1 MGLGGDRV
9 QTTTAFSI
17 AMGNRSLFAGI
28 WDRPRNARWAWLAA
42 GLVAMLAGPAMS
54 QNAPQSL
61 APPAPQFQGPATS
74 VPPPAP
80 EAQPPA
86 AVPAA
91 PANPLG
97 MFEALG
103 RWLDDGAASVRDN
116 LRGAKSRMDEL
127 DSKAAAD
134 RKEFEEK
141 AEAARKNATEATKN
155 AVDAVARI
163 PVSRVMS
170 GRERCTEAPNGAPDC
185 IAAAHA
191 LCRKHGYSAGNSL
204 DFTSAEECPPRWVS
218 GRPAA
223 GECITVTFI
232 SRAMCQ

>member
-1 MGLGGDRV
+1 
-9 QTTTAFSI
+9 
-17 AMGNRSLFAGI
+17 MGNRSLFAGS
-28 WDRPRNARWAWLAA
+28 WNRPRTAWWAWLAA
-42 GLVAMLAGPAMS
+42 GFVALLAGAALG

-61 APPAPQFQGPATS
+61 APPAAQFHGSSTPAQ
-74 VPPPAP
+74 PPPAA
-80 EAQPPA
+80 AQPPA
-86 AVPAA
+86 AA
-91 PANPLG
+91 PANPPG

-103 RWLDDGAASVRDN
+103 RWLDDGAASFRDN

-134 RKEFEEK
+134 RKAFEEN
-141 AEAARKNATEATKN
+141 AEQARRNAAEATKN

-191 LCRKHGYSAGNSL
+191 LCRKHGYSSGNSL

-218 GRPAA
+218 GRPTA

>member
-1 MGLGGDRV
+1 
-9 QTTTAFSI
+9 
-17 AMGNRSLFAGI
+17 MGNRSVFASILG
-28 WDRPRNARWAWLAA
+28 RPRTARPVWTASA
-42 GLVAMLAGPAMS
+42 LVAMLAGPAMT

-61 APPAPQFQGPATS
+61 APPTPQVQGPATS

-86 AVPAA
+86 SPPAA
-91 PANPLG
+91 PANQPG

-103 RWLDDGAASVRDN
+103 RWLDEGAANFRDN

-134 RKEFEEK
+134 RKEFEERM
-141 AEAARKNATEATKN
+141 EVVRRNAAEATKN
-155 AVDAVARI
+155 AVDAVPKI
-163 PVSRVMS
+163 PISRVMI
-170 GRERCTEAPNGAPDC
+170 GRERCTQAPNGAPDC

-191 LCRKHGYSAGNSL
+191 LCRKHGYSSGNSL

-218 GRPAA
+218 GRPTA
-223 GECITVTFI
+223 GECTTVTFI

>member
-1 MGLGGDRV
+1 MRAGRRQRRPRPDRV
-9 QTTTAFSI
+9 FDS
-17 AMGNRSLFAGI
+17 MGNRSLVAGTGG
-28 WDRPRNARWAWLAA
+28 RLRTAWSAGLAA
-42 GLVAMLAGPAMS
+42 GLVALLAGAAMS

-61 APPAPQFQGPATS
+61 APPAAQFQGPAT
-74 VPPPAP
+74 PAQPPAP

-86 AVPAA
+86 PP
-91 PANPLG
+91 PANPPG

-103 RWLDDGAASVRDN
+103 RWLDDGATSFRDN
-116 LRGAKSRMDEL
+116 MRGAKSRMDEL

-134 RKEFEEK
+134 RKDFEEK
-141 AEAARKNATEATKN
+141 AEQARRNAAEATKN

-191 LCRKHGYSAGNSL
+191 LCRKHGYSSGNSL
-204 DFTSAEECPPRWVS
+204 DFTSAEECPPRWAS
-218 GRPAA
+218 GRPTA
-223 GECITVTFI
+223 GECTTVTFI

>member
-1 MGLGGDRV
+1 
-9 QTTTAFSI
+9 
-17 AMGNRSLFAGI
+17 
-28 WDRPRNARWAWLAA
+28 
-42 GLVAMLAGPAMS
+42 MS

-61 APPAPQFQGPATS
+61 APPASQFQGPATQAQ
-74 VPPPAP
+74 PPTP
-80 EAQPPA
+80 EPQPPA

-91 PANPLG
+91 PPAPG

-103 RWLDDGAASVRDN
+103 RWLDDGAASFRDN

-134 RKEFEEK
+134 RKEFEQN
-141 AEAARKNATEATKN
+141 AEQARKNAAEATKN

-191 LCRKHGYSAGNSL
+191 LCRKHGYSSGNSL
-204 DFTSAEECPPRWVS
+204 DFTSAEECPPRWAS
-218 GRPAA
+218 GRPTP
-223 GECITVTFI
+223 GECTTVTFI